1 GQPLLVPESIA
12 VSQREAD
19 CAEEHMA
26 TFQQLGFELQRL
38 GPESLAIR
46 QIPALLKQA
55 EANRLVHDVLADLM
69 EYGTSDRVQAHMNEL
84 LGTMACHGAIRA
96 NRRLAIPEMNGLLR
110 DMENTERSGQCNHG
124 RPTWTQLGL
133 DDLDKSALPPA
144 IFLMGPTAAGKTDLA
159 IELTKVLPCELISV
173 DSALV
178 YRGMDIGTAKPSKAL
193 LDKYPHRLID
203 ILDPS
208 QSYSAAD
215 FRTDALQAMAEIT
228 ARGKIPLLVGGTML
242 YFKALLEGLADMP
255 AADAEVRAQL
265 EAEAISRG
273 WQALH
278 DELASIDPVSAARIH
293 PNDPQRLVR
302 ALEVYRVSGMSMTA
316 HREQQSA
323 QSAQAGG
330 SGRHQLP
337 YTVANLAIAPTDRKV
352 LHDRIAL
359 RFRQMLDEG
368 FVEEVVALR
377 SRGDLHSNLP
387 SIRAV

>member
-1 GQPLLVPESIA
+1 
-12 VSQREAD
+12 
-19 CAEEHMA
+19 M
-26 TFQQLGFELQRL
+26 
-38 GPESLAIR
+38 
-46 QIPALLKQA
+46 K
-55 EANRLVHDVLADLM
+55 
-69 EYGTSDRVQAHMNEL
+69 
-84 LGTMACHGAIRA
+84 
-96 NRRLAIPEMNGLLR
+96 
-110 DMENTERSGQCNHG
+110 
-124 RPTWTQLGL
+124 
-133 DDLDKSALPPA
+133 ALPPA

-173 DSALV
+173 VSGLV
-178 YRGMDIGTAKPSKAL
+178 YRGTALGPAKPSKAL
-193 LDKYPHRLID
+193 LDTYPHRLID

-215 FRTDALQAMAEIT
+215 FRADALHAMAEIT
-228 ARGKIPLLVGGTML
+228 AQGKIPLLVGGTML

-255 AADAEVRAQL
+255 AADAEIRAQI
-265 EAEAISRG
+265 EAQAASQG

-302 ALEVYRVSGMSMTA
+302 ALEVFRVSGVSMTA

-323 QSAQAGG
+323 QSAQASA

-352 LHDRIAL
+352 LHDRIAV

-387 SIRAV
+387 SIRAVGYRQVWDHLDGKLTRDEMQERGIIATRQLAKRQFTWLRSWQDLHWLDSLACDNLPRALKYLGSVSILS

>member
-1 GQPLLVPESIA
+1 
-12 VSQREAD
+12 
-19 CAEEHMA
+19 M
-26 TFQQLGFELQRL
+26 
-38 GPESLAIR
+38 
-46 QIPALLKQA
+46 
-55 EANRLVHDVLADLM
+55 
-69 EYGTSDRVQAHMNEL
+69 
-84 LGTMACHGAIRA
+84 
-96 NRRLAIPEMNGLLR
+96 
-110 DMENTERSGQCNHG
+110 
-124 RPTWTQLGL
+124 
-133 DDLDKSALPPA
+133 SALPPA

-178 YRGMDIGTAKPSKAL
+178 YRGMDIGTAKPSKAQ
-193 LDKYPHRLID
+193 LDAYPHRLID

-255 AADAEVRAQL
+255 AADAEVRAQI
-265 EAEAISRG
+265 EAQAASQG

-302 ALEVYRVSGMSMTA
+302 ALEVFRVSGMSMTA

-323 QSAQAGG
+323 QSAQASA

-352 LHDRIAL
+352 LHDRIAV

-387 SIRAV
+387 SIRAVGYRQVWDHLDGKLTRDEMQERGIIATRQLAKRQFTWLRSWQDLHWLDSLACDNLPRALKYLGSVSILS